1 MLAIASILL
10 IFVQTPQIQ
19 SDVDLRLEIEREIKN
34 FPGKVWIS
42 ACNLNK
48 GIAFNLAGDER
59 VRTASTIKLPILVA
73 LHGEVKEGRLSWE
86 EKLVVTKKTR
96 AQGAGILLEMDDG
109 HSLTLREA
117 SKLMVVVSDNIAT
130 NLILE
135 RVGIDKVNAWMDK
148 LKLPKTRSLAW
159 IGGEVVSKARS
170 ADWNKRADGS
180 TYGIG
185 VTTPYEM
192 VNLLT
197 RLAQGEIISPED
209 SKQILA
215 LMGRQQ
221 YKDGIGR
228 NMRGASVANKPGA
241 LDRLRSDVGII
252 TVGKEKFALAITLDD
267 MTVPPDW
274 SPDNAALKMLSK
286 LSEVLI
292 ASLKSQ
298 QEPKKAGATKP

>member
-1 MLAIASILL
+1 MLAMASILL
-10 IFVQTPQIQ
+10 IFVQTAQMQ
-19 SDVDLRLEIEREIKN
+19 SDVDLRLEIEKEIKN

-48 GIAFNLAGDER
+48 GITFNLAGDER
-59 VRTASTIKLPILVA
+59 VRAASTIKLPILVA

-185 VTTPYEM
+185 VTTPNEM

-197 RLAQGEIISPED
+197 SLAQGEIISPED

-286 LSEVLI
+286 LSEVLV

-298 QEPKKAGATKP
+298 QEPKKAGAIKP

>member
-10 IFVQTPQIQ
+10 ICVQTAQIQ

-34 FPGKVWIS
+34 FPGKVWIA

-48 GIAFNLAGDER
+48 GITFNLAGDER

-135 RVGIDKVNAWMDK
+135 RMGIDKVNAWMDK
-148 LKLPKTRSLAW
+148 LQLPKTRSLAW

>member
-19 SDVDLRLEIEREIKN
+19 SDVDLRLEIEKEIKN

-48 GIAFNLAGDER
+48 GITFNLAGDER

>member
-48 GIAFNLAGDER
+48 GITFNLAGDER
-59 VRTASTIKLPILVA
+59 VRTASTINLPILVA

-170 ADWNKRADGS
+170 ADWNKRADGG

-185 VTTPYEM
+185 VTTPNEM